1 MRITKGV
8 QAKEK
13 LGGSGHGPPPAAPK
27 VNVKGAVAP
36 GPQAPGLGGALNG
49 PHSAGVVLQPL
60 HSLPLATLRATPQA
74 EVVTL
79 ESELI
84 DYICC
89 GPLLPAAG
97 IVADDVRESA
107 AEWMR
112 LGRCLCDVL
121 QFDFGALDEVQR
133 LRVFHYYL
141 PVYMWQVK
149 QMRAHAEKG
158 TGKPLV
164 VGISAPQGCGK
175 TTLVTCL
182 EELMAIEGIRA
193 ASISVDDFY
202 LTNKDQTAL
211 AEANPSNPLLQYRG
225 NAATH
230 DMALGTTT
238 LAQLTSAEGPVRV
251 PRYDKSKFS
260 GRGDRAEETAWPEVQ
275 GPLDV
280 VLFEGWMSGFR
291 PLPDDDVAAVDAN
304 LLPVNAALRGYQ
316 EAWDSWV
323 DSWLV
328 IRVDDPQYVYK
339 WRLQAEEAMRA
350 TGKTG
355 MTDEQIADFV
365 SRFMPAYKAY
375 LPELYEKGPT
385 TCKPGATLVIQVDE
399 RRSPVPNQPAPVV

>member
-1 MRITKGV
+1 MGSSVVDPRPI
-8 QAKEK
+8 AKIK
-13 LGGSGHGPPPAAPK
+13 VRGARAPSASNKNSVIGGGLQVASPVAA
-27 VNVKGAVAP
+27 
-36 GPQAPGLGGALNG
+36 
-49 PHSAGVVLQPL
+49 LQKP
-60 HSLPLATLRATPQA
+60 LRALSFSPVSSSPRS

-84 DYICC
+84 DYICS
-89 GPLLPAAG
+89 GPILSTAG
-97 IVADDVRESA
+97 ISSQEVRDA
-107 AEWMR
+107 GAEWMR

-121 QFDFGALDEVQR
+121 GFEFDAMDDVQR

-149 QMRAHAEKG
+149 QLEAHRAKG

-182 EELMAIEGIRA
+182 EELMSIEGIRA

-211 AEANPSNPLLQYRG
+211 AESNPSNPLLQYRG

-230 DMALGTTT
+230 DVALGTRT
-238 LAQLTSAEGPVRV
+238 LQELTSAQGAVRV
-251 PRYDKSKFS
+251 PRYDKSQFG
-260 GRGDRAEETAWPEVQ
+260 GRGDRAAEEGWPQVE

-280 VLFEGWMSGFR
+280 VLFEGWMAGFR
-291 PLPDDDVAAVDAN
+291 PLSDEAVAAVDAN
-304 LLPVNAALRGYQ
+304 LVPVNAALREYE
-316 EAWDSWV
+316 EAWDRWV

-350 TGKTG
+350 GGKTG
-355 MTDEQIADFV
+355 MSDEQIADFV

-375 LPELYEKGPT
+375 LPELYRQGPT
-385 TCKPGATLVIQVDE
+385 TCRPAATLIIQVDE
-399 RRSPVPNQPAPVV
+399 RRSPVANQPASVV